1 MCKSLLPDE
10 LIKRVNPNFL
20 VDNKDPGNNDD
31 DYSNDE
37 DKFDGELPIWI
48 KLHETFVNS
57 LFIQNEKYILCCLPQ
72 FCFEVGNKK
81 WFLVLIALFR
91 KLLGYIFN
99 EKSSKMFPKIV
110 LGITVKSKRCRF
122 HSGSST
128 TNHWIYMYSSSNKTN
143 SLYCP

>member
-110 LGITVKSKRCRF
+110 LGIKVKGVGFIAGVRQLTTEFTCTVLQTKLIPY
-122 HSGSST
+122 T
-128 TNHWIYMYSSSNKTN
+128 VPNK
-143 SLYCP
+143 